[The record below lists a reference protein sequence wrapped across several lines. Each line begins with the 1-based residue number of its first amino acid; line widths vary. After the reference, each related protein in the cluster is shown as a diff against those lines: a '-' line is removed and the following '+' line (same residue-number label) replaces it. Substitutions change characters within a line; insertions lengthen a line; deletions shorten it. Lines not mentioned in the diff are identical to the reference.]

1 MRRHHW
7 VEYMEEYEFELQ
19 YDPKKTNEIA
29 DALGRKNG
37 MVTPVI
43 VDDWNLSTTIEGYDL

>member
-7 VEYMEEYEFELQ
+7 VEYMKDYEFELQ
-19 YDPKKTNEIA
+19 YDPEKTNEIA